1 MPDRPRIT
9 LAMRRGLE
17 VLEQG
22 PARESTRT
30 SGRRRRPTIQVGV
43 SGRLRDLRLARY
55 GLSFMGMGEMVEI
68 TDAGRDALRTLREE
82 APGA

>member
-17 VLEQG
+17 ALEQG
-22 PARESTRT
+22 PARESNRT
-30 SGRRRRPTIQVGV
+30 SKRGARPTIQAGV

-68 TDAGRDALRTLREE
+68 TDAGREALRVLREE
-82 APGA
+82 ASDA